1 MVGREPSAQTNKTKR
16 KMQNEGLVVVLVA
29 AGGIS
34 VVLVAV
40 TAQDKRAR
48 GGHEIV
54 VRLFVRGQM
63 LVNGRGEAALS
74 T

>member
-16 KMQNEGLVVVLVA
+16 KMLVA